1 MSEPF
6 AESRTPPSLSGT
18 ETHSPLLV
26 GPDGRETGAQFREL
40 MAHLKQ
46 VFWIK
51 NQADTAVL
59 YVSPAYETI
68 WGRSR
73 PSLYDNSHTFLD
85 SVHAQD
91 RERVAA
97 AMSGKQQTEGYEEE
111 YRILRPDGA
120 ERWIWARTY
129 PVRDG
134 QGEIKR
140 YAGIAEDIS
149 EKKWAEKERSRL
161 AAIIELVE
169 DSVVNTTLDG
179 IVIGWNRGAER
190 KYGYQAEEVIG
201 HSISVLIPPAQS
213 QEYCAVMKK
222 VRAGE
227 MVPAFETVRLR
238 KDGTPINL
246 SIAIAPIEAR
256 DGNMVG
262 ISKIG
267 HEISQV
273 RQLEAQLI
281 EAQKMEII
289 GQLTAGVAH
298 DFNNILAVILGYADL
313 LVQKL
318 GPDHEVSKSLGSV
331 RKAADRGAALTRQ
344 LLIFS
349 RQETVQFAVI
359 DLNDVLADMEG
370 MLRQLID
377 DGITLTLT
385 PSAETVQVKADRG
398 YMEQVL
404 MNLVVNA
411 RDAMP
416 GGGKL
421 FVATDSVT
429 LEESYVSLHPGIAVG
444 DYVMLSVSDTGMG
457 MSDRVKARLFEPLFT
472 TKPKGKGTGLGLATC
487 QTIVRKCGGH
497 IDLYSELGK
506 GTTFKIYLP
515 RVESAKVATARPFP
529 MPALP
534 RGAEKILVVEDDP
547 EVRQLVSKA
556 LRGQGYEVLTANNGE
571 EGLRTVATQQGAA
584 IRLVITDVI
593 MPRMGGQK
601 MAEMLQADSPGLR
614 ILFTSGYTDD
624 AIAHHGLI
632 DARIAFLS
640 KPYSIAAL
648 ARKVRELLDTPIH
661 P

>member
-1 MSEPF
+1 MSEPL